1 MLKNI
6 TVVLLASI
14 APIIGYSQALWQ
26 ELSTPPIEAST
37 SNIQATS
44 AKYYTLNEPVMQQVM
59 QRESMS
65 HSMNDTFEMELPTP
79 EGGFMRFRMWE
90 TYRLK
95 EPLKSRYPLIR
106 TYKGRALD
114 GNRANAYLDF
124 TYTGFRAMVLMGENT
139 WFIDPVNHLGIG
151 TSYVVYYKRY
161 FTPSADKA
169 ELARCLVESG
179 NSDNGVNPSERSFK
193 TQISNGTVLRDY
205 TIAVACTGEYA
216 TFHGGTKTGA
226 LSGIVTSINRVS
238 GVYEDELAI
247 KFTLVGNND
256 TVIFLNAGTDPFN
269 NNNAGTLINQSQ
281 TIITQYIGSA
291 NFDIGHTF
299 STGGGGLAGLGV
311 ICNNNSKARG
321 ITGSSSPV
329 NDPYDIDYV
338 AHEIGHQFGGSHT
351 FNGSQGSCAGGNRS
365 SNNAY
370 EPGSGTTIMAYA
382 GICGSHNTQS
392 NSDAYFHIESL
403 RQMYNHAVVGSGNGC
418 ASRTPTN
425 NQPPTFIRPIADTF
439 FIPKSTPFE
448 LVGNGNDSDGD
459 SITYCWEQYDLGPA
473 GAPTNPTG
481 NAPSFRSFN
490 PTTNPIRTFPRLQNI
505 LLNNTSVG
513 EVMASYG
520 RSMKFR
526 LTLRDNQA
534 NGGGMNFSD
543 DAVLVNVDGVSGPF
557 QITSQN
563 TPETWQS
570 GSQVIINW
578 NVAGSD
584 QAPVNCQNVMILFS
598 SDAGQTFPDTLRY
611 STPND
616 GVDTI
621 FAPATLT
628 TLGRIKIKGLDNVF
642 FDINNRN
649 IVVQCSD
656 QVSLL
661 KGQSDTTLCEGAD
674 FNALVRVV
682 SLSNLPLNYTWLL
695 NGAPISVPADS
706 VINFTGVTTNQAGNY
721 QVSIKSN
728 CSTPISTGFALNV
741 LPVPDTA
748 MLELRN
754 DSLFVNN
761 AGTYTVNWYRNG
773 VLIPNFNSTALKLDS
788 AGRYQVIVLN
798 GDCESDTIQG
808 ITWSPTIMVNP
819 RKDFAKVYPNPS
831 NGQFRLEFENPGTTE
846 AKLMVTNSIG
856 QVMQTFTLKLN
867 NGRFSEVIDLNDF
880 RNGLYFLS
888 IYYEN
893 ALTGIP
899 ISLY

>member
-1 MLKNI
+1 MEQ
-6 TVVLLASI
+6 VMRRE
-14 APIIGYSQALWQ
+14 SQAL
-26 ELSTPPIEAST
+26 S
-37 SNIQATS
+37 
-44 AKYYTLNEPVMQQVM
+44 LND
-59 QRESMS
+59 S
-65 HSMNDTFEMELPTP
+65 FILELPTP
-79 EGGFMRFRMWE
+79 EGGFMRFLMWE
-90 TYRLK
+90 TFRIQ
-95 EPLKSRYPLIR
+95 EPLKSRFPLIR

-114 GNRANAYLDF
+114 GNQANAYVDF
-124 TYTGFRAMVLMGENT
+124 TYTGFRAMVRMGEDT
-139 WFIDPVNHLGIG
+139 WFIDPVNHLGTG
-151 TSYVVYYKRY
+151 SSYMVYYKRF
-161 FTPSADKA
+161 FTPSVDKA
-169 ELARCLVESG
+169 EQLRCLVETSMFG
-179 NSDNGVNPSERSFK
+179 GEGGINLSERTMK
-193 TQISNGTVLRDY
+193 VQISNGTVMRDY
-205 TIAVACTGEYA
+205 TIAVACTGEYSA
-216 TFHGGTKTGA
+216 FYGGTKAGA
-226 LSGIVTSINRVS
+226 LSGIVNSINRVS

-247 KFTLVGNND
+247 KFTLIGNND
-256 TVIFLNAGTDPFN
+256 TLIFLNASTDPFN
-269 NNNAGTLINQSQ
+269 NTNAGTLINQSQ

-311 ICNNNSKARG
+311 VCNNGSKARG
-321 ITGSSSPV
+321 ITGSNSPV

-365 SNNAY
+365 ANNAY

-382 GICGSHNTQS
+382 GICGAHNTQS
-392 NSDAYFHIESL
+392 NSDAYFHLESL
-403 RQMYNHAVVGSGNGC
+403 RQMYNFAIVGSGNSC

-439 FIPKSTPFE
+439 QIPRSTPFE
-448 LVGNGNDSDGD
+448 LVGNGADADAD
-459 SITYCWEQYDLGPA
+459 SISYCWEQYDLGPA
-473 GAPTNPTG
+473 GAPTTPSG
-481 NAPSFRSFN
+481 NAPLFRSFN
-490 PTTNPIRTFPRLQNI
+490 PSRNPIRTFPRLQNI

-513 EVMASYG
+513 EVLPSYG
-520 RSMKFR
+520 RSMRFR

-543 DAVLVNVDGVSGPF
+543 DFVLVNVDGASGPF

-570 GSQVIINW
+570 GSPVIITW
-578 NVAGSD
+578 NVAGSN

-598 SDAGQTFPDTLRY
+598 SDAGQSFPDTLRV

-628 TLGRIKIKGLDNVF
+628 NLGRIKIKGVDNIF

-661 KGQSDTTLCEGAD
+661 KSQMDTTVCEGSD
-674 FNALVRVV
+674 FNALVSVASV
-682 SLSNLPLNYTWLL
+682 NNLPLQYTWAL
-695 NGAPISVPADS
+695 NGSPLGSNADS
-706 VINFTGVTTNQAGNY
+706 ILRFTGIALNQAGNY
-721 QVSIKSN
+721 QVSVKTN
-728 CSTPISTGFALNV
+728 CSSPVSASFNLNV
-741 LPVPDTA
+741 KQVPDTA
-748 MLELRN
+748 VLELRN
-754 DSLFVNN
+754 DTLFVNN
-761 AGTYTVNWYRNG
+761 AASFVVRWFRNG
-773 VLIPNFNSTALKLDS
+773 VLIPGFSGASLKLDS
-788 AGRYQVIVLN
+788 AGNYQVVLVN

-808 ITWSPTIMVNP
+808 IRWTPTIINNA
-819 RKDFAKVYPNPS
+819 RKDFVKVYPNPN

-846 AKLMVTNSIG
+846 AQLVVTNSIG
-856 QVMQTFTLKLN
+856 QVMQTFTLKLS
-867 NGRFSEVIDLNDF
+867 NGKFSEVIDLNDF

-893 ALTGIP
+893 AVTGVP